1 MLQERNIKNGHPCV
15 AIYVPRMEK
24 AAFAL
29 MPSDWFAAIDPSPGS
44 VQPVR
49 TERAG
54 SAVCLRMRDF
64 FELRIGPSGDDGA
77 ARVAALED
85 LARSL
90 HAVRVAT
97 QGKIPADG
105 ALAGALT
112 AKGYRVVGHPSIV
125 FSLDPLR
132 AAERLS
138 RLRARVRGR
147 TPTIVPAAPHAIAS
161 ITTAVRDSQLM
172 DDFEIK
178 ARLSHDGPG
187 AILAHESAVIHDA
200 QGIAGF
206 ILVGRTASPTT
217 RDLKIRW
224 VAERCRQASL
234 VNVALLLDCLDRAT
248 EAGVTC
254 AYFAANPDRHADTI
268 ALATTLGATRC
279 GETVALARDL
289 A

>member
-1 MLQERNIKNGHPCV
+1 MDIPEV
-15 AIYVPRMEK
+15 AVYVPRMGK
-24 AAFAL
+24 TFL
-29 MPSDWFAAIDPSPGS
+29 SLHRMPSDWFGAVDASPGS
-44 VQPVR
+44 VRPVR

-54 SAVCLRMRDF
+54 SAVCLQMGDF
-64 FELRIGPSGDDGA
+64 FELRIGPSGDDSA
-77 ARVAALED
+77 ARVDALEE

-90 HAVRVAT
+90 RAVRVAT
-97 QGKIPADG
+97 QGKIPSDS
-105 ALAGALT
+105 ALAHTLA
-112 AKGYRVVGHPSIV
+112 AKGYRIVGHPSV
-125 FSLDPLR
+125 VYSVNPCR
-132 AAERLS
+132 AAARLA
-138 RLRARVRGR
+138 RLRARVRGQ
-147 TPTIVPAAPHAIAS
+147 TPTVVPGMPHAIAP
-161 ITTAVRDSQLM
+161 ITTAVRNAHLM

-178 ARLSHDGPG
+178 ARLRHDGPG
-187 AILAHESAVIHDA
+187 AISARESAVIHDS
-200 QGIAGF
+200 QGLAGF

-217 RDLKIRW
+217 RDLKVRW

-254 AYFAANPDRHADTI
+254 AYFAASPDRHADTM